1 MSSKQLEFG
10 AKLRALR
17 GDASL
22 EDTAQ
27 KLGISAFSLRSYEA
41 GERIPRDEIKL
52 RIADFYNV
60 DIDIFLS

>member
-1 MSSKQLEFG
+1 MSNKQSELGE
-10 AKLRALR
+10 KLRILR

-22 EDTAQ
+22 EETAE

-52 RIADFYNV
+52 RIADLYNV
-60 DIDIFLS
+60 DIDIFLL